1 VINIYINGEL
11 IMKKVSI
18 LNIIIGSV
26 ILGTVIFKNIEGE
39 KGFALFSIAIILI
52 LSGIL
57 INKKLREILINFI
70 LIFF

>member
-1 VINIYINGEL
+1 
-11 IMKKVSI
+11 MKKVSI

-70 LIFF
+70 LIFFENIFDDNEGKK

>member
-1 VINIYINGEL
+1 
-11 IMKKVSI
+11 MKKVSI

>member
-1 VINIYINGEL
+1 
-11 IMKKVSI
+11 MKKVSI

-57 INKKLREILINFI
+57 INKKLRERLINFI
-70 LIFF
+70 LNFFWAYF